1 MDYLPD
7 IYSNVSIEKTS
18 TPEDLQWCAQLMAS
32 NEPWITLQRDYENGL
47 TILQDPISEVYL
59 FSQNCA
65 LIGFIMIKTKG
76 PFTGYI
82 QTIVFLEAVRGKGI
96 GEAAIRY
103 IEEIIFKI
111 SPNVFICVSSFNTL
125 ARKLYLRVGYEVVGV
140 LTNYIQQGFDEVLL
154 RKTRGP
160 LNDFKKQKPVNA

>member
-1 MDYLPD
+1 
-7 IYSNVSIEKTS
+7 
-18 TPEDLQWCAQLMAS
+18 MAS

-47 TILQDPISEVYL
+47 IILQDPISELYL
-59 FSQNCA
+59 FFQNGA
-65 LIGFIMIKTKG
+65 RIGFIMIKTKG

-82 QTIVFLEAVRGKGI
+82 QTIVFLEAVRGQGI

-103 IEEIIFKI
+103 IEEIIFMF
-111 SPNVFICVSSFNTL
+111 SPNVFICVSSFNER
-125 ARKLYLRVGYEVVGV
+125 ARKLYLRMGYEVVGV
-140 LTNYIQQGFDEVLL
+140 LENYIVQGLDEVLL